1 VNTAQPH
8 ELRTE
13 AEVRAM
19 PREQRRTF
27 APIPERDV
35 DRVARMS
42 PDERARYLAE
52 HPLDALRLERAR
64 ERRERRAGSR

>member
-1 VNTAQPH
+1 
-8 ELRTE
+8 
-13 AEVRAM
+13 M